1 MSNRTFRRQPAT
13 AGADLTARLWV
24 LAGLLGITAG
34 IGVVVTGLL
43 DHLSGAAE
51 AMIGVALGWLT
62 MLAFAPWRRMK
73 KTLDDRA
80 EIRELTRWVR
90 QINRDHRS
98 EPLRKLLT
106 DRSDG
111 IGELSRA
118 IYDTLTAATGHRL
131 QARLLRRTMDHS
143 IRRGTDRAAGHL
155 QRQVETDP
163 LTSLG
168 NRRALRGQMERL
180 LGSAKRGDG
189 SLSVLMIDVDHFK
202 QINDLLGHEAGD
214 QCLVYLGRQLQSGL
228 RRGDFAFR
236 IGGDEFI
243 VLIPGQPIEV
253 AKSVAGRISSSFSQM
268 PWPHGQPSRPTLSI
282 GAVSARSSKV
292 AEPQELLRRADE
304 AMYAAKRSG
313 RARIV
318 AYDDLRSAA

>member
-1 MSNRTFRRQPAT
+1 MSNRTIRRQPAK

-43 DHLSGAAE
+43 GHLSGAVE
-51 AMIGVALGWLT
+51 ALIAVALGWLT
-62 MLAFAPWRRMK
+62 MLAFAPWRQMK
-73 KTLDDRA
+73 KTFNDRA
-80 EIRELTRWVR
+80 EIRRLTRWVR

-111 IGELSRA
+111 MGDLSRA
-118 IYDTLTAATGHRL
+118 IYDTLTTATGHRL

-143 IRRGTDRAAGHL
+143 IRRGADRAAGRL

-168 NRRALRGQMERL
+168 NRRALRAQMDRL

-189 SLSVLMIDVDHFK
+189 SLSVLMIDVDQFK
-202 QINDLLGHEAGD
+202 QINDLIGHEAGD
-214 QCLVYLGRQLQSGL
+214 QCLAFLGRQLQSGL
-228 RRGDFAFR
+228 RRENHAFR
-236 IGGDEFI
+236 TGGDEFI
-243 VLIPGQPIEV
+243 VLIPGPIGV
-253 AKSVAGRISSSFSQM
+253 ATSVAQRIATMFSEM
-268 PWPHGQPSRPTLSI
+268 PWPHAQPSRPTLSI
-282 GAVSARSSKV
+282 GAANALSSEV
-292 AEPQELLRRADE
+292 DEPQDLLRRADE